1 MLSNSSEQRSNVAK
15 IIERG
20 WHGVQQDDWSLVNYC
35 LKQLP
40 LTRNQVNAPQVGELA
55 IQVLLNGDF
64 QEKWEVAK
72 IFPLLDRSIV
82 PCLIEIVHNENLD
95 EEIRWFACRI
105 LGAFPEPEAI
115 ASIALL
121 LQTATAEELTLVACQ
136 TLTQM
141 DTHAIKVL
149 RDLLSQ
155 PKHRLLAVTALS
167 QIRHPAIV
175 TPLLSTIDD
184 ANPQIRTIAIVTLA
198 TFHDSRILPVL
209 IHALKDTAAAVR
221 KEAAIALG
229 VRQNSSKSV
238 NLVEYLQPLLY
249 DLNLEVCRQAAIALG
264 RIKQES
270 AVNALFQILKSPHT
284 PAELKIDTVRALSW
298 SELEPGLEYLQ
309 QALAVETENIC
320 QEIIAVLGRISKPSL
335 KLKATQILINFYHD
349 QLKHQDLPRLKQTL
363 ASSLGIL
370 GHIEARSSLE
380 QLARDLD
387 RKVQLHATAAL
398 EKL

>member
-1 MLSNSSEQRSNVAK
+1 MIGNSSEQRSSVAA
-15 IIERG
+15 ILERG
-20 WHGVQQDDWSLVNYC
+20 WHGVRQHNWSLVNYC

-40 LTRNQVNAPQVGELA
+40 LTRNKIDAPQVEELA

-72 IFPLLDRSIV
+72 IFPLLDKSIV
-82 PCLIEIVHNENLD
+82 FSLIEIVNNENFD

-105 LGAFPEPEAI
+105 LGSFPEPETI
-115 ASIALL
+115 AAIALL
-121 LQTATAEELTLVACQ
+121 LQTAAAEELILVACQ

-141 DTHAIKVL
+141 GTPAIEVL
-149 RDLLSQ
+149 SDLLSQ
-155 PKHRLLAVTALS
+155 PEYRLLAVTALS
-167 QIRHPAIV
+167 QIRNPAIV
-175 TPLLSTIDD
+175 TPLLNTIDD
-184 ANPQIRTIAIVTLA
+184 PNPQVRAIAVATLA
-198 TFHDSRILPVL
+198 TFQDSRILPVL
-209 IHALKDTAAAVR
+209 IDALQDMAVTVR

-229 VRQNSSKSV
+229 VRQNSQELV

-270 AVNALFQILKSPHT
+270 AVIALFEVLKSPHT
-284 PAELKIDTVRALSW
+284 PNELKLDVVRALSW
-298 SELEPGLEYLQ
+298 SELESGLEYLQ
-309 QALAVETENIC
+309 QALAVETESIC
-320 QEIIAVLGRISKPSL
+320 QEIIAVLGRIAQPSL
-335 KLKATQILINFYHD
+335 KLKATQILVNFYRD
-349 QLKHQDLPRLKQTL
+349 RLQHQDFSLLKQTL

-370 GHIEARSSLE
+370 GHSEARSSLE
-380 QLARDLD
+380 QLATDLD